1 MDVLSTPINDGRIG
15 AYNVMTQMTLKEY
28 YELVK
33 DSIDKNDLQRAK
45 VPSSK
50 NIYSLLKEDLVMGCV
65 IPPIVLSIFSE
76 FDAEKNGKKNVE
88 KYIFDNRQKLIILD
102 GLQRTFT
109 IQEIY
114 NTYIGEER
122 CAVLE
127 NTIRVEV
134 YLGLNR
140 EGVLYRMLTL
150 NTGQT
155 RMSLRHQIEMIYQD
169 LLMSKDEDE
178 DELHFIKDTEK
189 DNKKKWNVFFFS
201 EAVDAFTSYLNCDY
215 LQLTREKILVSIE
228 TFEELTKLKN
238 NRDAFIDL
246 LTIYSQFLYIAEQC
260 LGKRE
265 EDIKQWAEEQG
276 IKPIFGTNAIS
287 IFNKSQSMTGFG
299 AAVAKLLEYNAFSN
313 IQEISEALTE
323 IDEYDFYEGTTN
335 ILSFLDWIRNHSSK
349 IGNSQRCYFYYFF
362 RKFLDKENKETYKK
376 ASAAAMEAKKNY
388 ERDF

>member
-1 MDVLSTPINDGRIG
+1 MEILSEPINDGRIE
-15 AYNVMTQMTLKEY
+15 AFNVMTQMTLKEY
-28 YELVK
+28 FELVK
-33 DSIDKNDLQRAK
+33 DSMDKNDLQRAK

-65 IPPIVLSIFSE
+65 IPPIVLSIFSAYDSE
-76 FDAEKNGKKNVE
+76 MNDKKLVE
-88 KYIFDNRQKLIILD
+88 KYIYENKHKLIILD

-109 IQEIY
+109 IQDIY
-114 NTYIGEER
+114 NTYINN
-122 CAVLE
+122 ADSKVLD
-127 NTIRVEV
+127 NRIRVEV

-169 LLMSKDEDE
+169 LLTSKDEDG
-178 DELHFIKDTEK
+178 LRFIRDTEK
-189 DNKKKWNVFFFS
+189 DNKKKSNVFYFS
-201 EAVDAFTSYLNCDY
+201 EAVDAFTSYLNNDY

-228 TFEELTKLKN
+228 TFSELTKLKN

-246 LTIYSQFLYIAEQC
+246 MRLYAQFIAKAEQC
-260 LGKRE
+260 LENRE
-265 EDIKQWAEEQG
+265 EDIKQWAEEMG
-276 IKPIFGTNAIS
+276 IKPVFGTNAVN

-299 AAVAKLLEYNAFSN
+299 AAVAKLLEFETFAE
-313 IQEISEALTE
+313 IQDISEAFDG
-323 IDEYDFYEGTTN
+323 IDSQDFYEGTAN

-362 RKFLDKENKETYKK
+362 RKLLDRDNKETFKK
-376 ASAAAMEAKKNY
+376 VGAAALEAKKSY

>member
-1 MDVLSTPINDGRIG
+1 MEILSKPIYDGRID

-28 YELVK
+28 FELVK
-33 DSIDKNDLQRAK
+33 DSMDKNDLQRAK

-65 IPPIVLSIFSE
+65 IPPIVLSIFSA
-76 FDAEKNGKKNVE
+76 FDSSKNDGKQVEEYIHENKN
-88 KYIFDNRQKLIILD
+88 KLIILD

-114 NTYIGEER
+114 NTYIHNEGSY
-122 CAVLE
+122 VLD
-127 NTIRVEV
+127 NKIRVEV

-169 LLMSKDEDE
+169 LLSSKEEDG
-178 DELHFIKDTEK
+178 LRFIKDTEK
-189 DNKKKWNVFFFS
+189 DNKKKCDVFYFS
-201 EAVDAFTSYLNCDY
+201 EAVDAFTSYLNSDY

-228 TFEELTKLKN
+228 TFSDLTKLKN

-246 LTIYSQFLYIAEQC
+246 LTVYSQFLTMADHC
-260 LGKRE
+260 LADRE
-265 EDIKQWAEEQG
+265 EDIKLWAEEQG
-276 IKPIFGTNAIS
+276 VKPVFGTNALN

-299 AAVAKLLEYNAFSN
+299 AAVAKLLEFETFVE
-313 IQEISEALTE
+313 IQNISEAFE
-323 IDEYDFYEGTTN
+323 GIDEQDFYDGITTM
-335 ILSFLDWIRNHSSK
+335 LSFLDWIRNHSSK

-362 RKFLDKENKETYKK
+362 RKFLDKDNKETYKK
-376 ASAAAMEAKKNY
+376 ASAAATEAKKSY
-388 ERDF
+388 ERDY

>member
-1 MDVLSTPINDGRIG
+1 
-15 AYNVMTQMTLKEY
+15 MTQMTLKEY
-28 YELVK
+28 FELVK
-33 DSIDKNDLQRAK
+33 DSMDKNDLQRAK

-65 IPPIVLSIFSE
+65 IPPIVLSIFSA
-76 FDAEKNGKKNVE
+76 FDATKCDGKQVE
-88 KYIFDNRQKLIILD
+88 KYIYENKNKLIILD

-114 NTYIGEER
+114 NTYIHKEDSK
-122 CAVLE
+122 VLE
-127 NTIRVEV
+127 NKIRVEV

-169 LLMSKDEDE
+169 LLTNTED
-178 DELHFIKDTEK
+178 DGLRFIKDTDK
-189 DNKKKWNVFFFS
+189 DNKKGSDVFYFN
-201 EAVDAFTSYLNCDY
+201 EAVDAFTSYLNSDY

-228 TFEELTKLKN
+228 TFSDLTKLKN

-246 LTIYSQFLYIAEQC
+246 MTVYSQFLKMAEHC
-260 LGKRE
+260 LENRE
-265 EDIKQWAEEQG
+265 NDIKQWAEEQG
-276 IKPIFGTNAIS
+276 VKPVFGTNSQS

-299 AAVAKLLEYNAFSN
+299 AAVARLLEFETFAE
-313 IQEISEALTE
+313 IQDISEAFE
-323 IDEYDFYEGTTN
+323 GINEQDFYEGTTI

-362 RKFLDKENKETYKK
+362 RKFLDKDNIETYKK
-376 ASAAAMEAKKNY
+376 AVTAATEAKKSY

>member
-1 MDVLSTPINDGRIG
+1 MEILSKPINDGRIE

-28 YELVK
+28 FELVK
-33 DSIDKNDLQRAK
+33 DSMDKNDLQRAK

-65 IPPIVLSIFSE
+65 IPPIVLSIFSA
-76 FDAEKNGKKNVE
+76 FDANKGDGKQVE
-88 KYIFDNRQKLIILD
+88 KYIYENKDKLIILD

-114 NTYIGEER
+114 NTYIHKEDSK
-122 CAVLE
+122 VLE
-127 NTIRVEV
+127 NKIRVEV

-169 LLMSKDEDE
+169 LLTNTED
-178 DELHFIKDTEK
+178 DGLRFIKDTDK
-189 DNKKKWNVFFFS
+189 DNKKESDVFYFN
-201 EAVDAFTSYLNCDY
+201 EAVDAFTSYLNSDY
-215 LQLTREKILVSIE
+215 LQLTREKLLVSIE
-228 TFEELTKLKN
+228 TFSDLTKLKN

-246 LTIYSQFLYIAEQC
+246 MTIYSQFLKMAEHC
-260 LGKRE
+260 LENRE
-265 EDIKQWAEEQG
+265 NDIRQWAEEQG
-276 IKPIFGTNAIS
+276 VKPVFGTTSQS

-299 AAVAKLLEYNAFSN
+299 AAVARLLEFETFAE
-313 IQEISEALTE
+313 IQDVSEAFE
-323 IDEYDFYEGTTN
+323 GINEQDFYEGTTI

-362 RKFLDKENKETYKK
+362 RKFLDKDNKETYKK
-376 ASAAAMEAKKNY
+376 AVTAATEAKKSY

>member
-1 MDVLSTPINDGRIG
+1 MEILSKPINDGRIE

-28 YELVK
+28 FELVR
-33 DSIDKNDLQRAK
+33 DSMDKNDLQRAK
-45 VPSSK
+45 VPSSN

-65 IPPIVLSIFSE
+65 IPPIVLSIFSAY
-76 FDAEKNGKKNVE
+76 DADKGDEKQVE
-88 KYIFDNRQKLIILD
+88 EYIYENKHKLIILD

-114 NTYIGEER
+114 NTYINNEESK
-122 CAVLE
+122 VLE
-127 NTIRVEV
+127 NKIRVEV

-169 LLMSKDEDE
+169 LLTSKDEE
-178 DELHFIKDTEK
+178 GLRFIKDTEK
-189 DNKKKWNVFFFS
+189 DNKKKCDVFYFS
-201 EAVDAFTSYLNCDY
+201 EAVDAFTSYLNSDY

-228 TFEELTKLKN
+228 TFSDLTKLKN

-246 LTIYSQFLYIAEQC
+246 MTMYSRFLTMASSC
-260 LGKRE
+260 LETRE
-265 EDIKQWAEEQG
+265 EDIKQWAEEMG
-276 IKPIFGTNAIS
+276 VKPVFGTNAIN
-287 IFNKSQSMTGFG
+287 IFNKSQSLTGFG
-299 AAVAKLLEYNAFSN
+299 AAVAKLLEFKTFAE
-313 IQEISEALTE
+313 IQDVSEAFDGIE
-323 IDEYDFYEGTTN
+323 SQDFYEGTTS
-335 ILSFLDWIRNHSSK
+335 ILAFLDWIRNNSSK

-362 RKFLDKENKETYKK
+362 RKFLDRDNKETYKK
-376 ASAAAMEAKKNY
+376 VGASALEAKKSY

>member
-1 MDVLSTPINDGRIG
+1 MEVLSRPINDGKID

-33 DSIDKNDLQRAK
+33 DSMDKNDLQRAR

-65 IPPIVLSIFSE
+65 MPPIVLSIFSA
-76 FDAEKNGKKNVE
+76 FDADMNNEKQIEN
-88 KYIFDNRQKLIILD
+88 YIYENKQKLIILD

-109 IQEIY
+109 IQDIY
-114 NTYIGEER
+114 NSYIHSEKS
-122 CAVLE
+122 AVLE
-127 NTIRVEV
+127 NKIRVEV

-169 LLMSKDEDE
+169 LLIGEGESG
-178 DELHFIKDTEK
+178 LRFIKDTEK
-189 DNKKKWNVFFFS
+189 DNKKKIDVFYFS
-201 EAVDAFTSYLNCDY
+201 EAVDSFTSFLNSDY

-228 TFEELTKLKN
+228 TFSDLTKLRN

-246 LTIYSQFLYIAEQC
+246 LTVYSKFLGMAENC
-260 LGKRE
+260 LSTKE
-265 EDIKQWAEEQG
+265 DDIKQWAEDQG
-276 IKPIFGTNAIS
+276 IKPIFGTNAIN

-299 AAVAKLLEYNAFSN
+299 AAVAKLLEFETFAE
-313 IQEISEALTE
+313 IQDFIEVF
-323 IDEYDFYEGTTN
+323 DGVDPRDFYEGTII

-362 RKFLDKENKETYKK
+362 RRFLDKDNKETYRK
-376 ASAAAMEAKKNY
+376 AGAAALEARRSY

>member
-1 MDVLSTPINDGRIG
+1 MEILSEPINDGRIE

-28 YELVK
+28 FELVK
-33 DSIDKNDLQRAK
+33 DSMDKNDLQRAK

-65 IPPIVLSIFSE
+65 IPPIVLSIFSAY
-76 FDAEKNGKKNVE
+76 DADMSDKKQVE
-88 KYIFDNRQKLIILD
+88 KYIYDNKHKLIILD

-109 IQEIY
+109 IQDIY
-114 NTYIGEER
+114 NTYINNVDSK
-122 CAVLE
+122 VLD
-127 NTIRVEV
+127 NRIRVEV

-169 LLMSKDEDE
+169 LLNSTDED
-178 DELHFIKDTEK
+178 DLRFIKDTEK
-189 DNKKKWNVFFFS
+189 DNKKKCNVFYFS
-201 EAVDAFTSYLNCDY
+201 EAVDAFTSYLNNDY

-228 TFEELTKLKN
+228 TFSELTKLKN

-246 LTIYSQFLYIAEQC
+246 MTIYAQFIAKAEQC
-260 LGKRE
+260 LENRE
-265 EDIKQWAEEQG
+265 DDIKQWAEETG
-276 IKPIFGTNAIS
+276 TKPVFGTNAIN

-299 AAVAKLLEYNAFSN
+299 AAVAKLLEFDIFAE
-313 IQEISEALTE
+313 IQDISEAFDG
-323 IDEYDFYEGTTN
+323 IDKEDFYEGTTS

-362 RKFLDKENKETYKK
+362 RKFLDRDNKETYKK
-376 ASAAAMEAKKNY
+376 ASAAALAAKKSY

>member
-1 MDVLSTPINDGRIG
+1 MEVLSTPINDGRIG

-33 DSIDKNDLQRAK
+33 DSIDKNDLQRSK

-76 FDAEKNGKKNVE
+76 FNAEKDNKEQVE
-88 KYIFDNRQKLIILD
+88 KYIYDNKHKLIILD

-109 IQEIY
+109 IQDIY
-114 NTYIGEER
+114 NTYIHEKE
-122 CAVLE
+122 CSVLE
-127 NTIRVEV
+127 NKIRVEV

-169 LLMSKDEDE
+169 LLLSKNVDGPR
-178 DELHFIKDTEK
+178 FIKDTEK
-189 DNKKKWNVFFFS
+189 ENKKKCNVFYFN
-201 EAVDAFTSYLNCDY
+201 EAVDAFTSYLNSDY
-215 LQLTREKILVSIE
+215 LQLTREKLLVSIE
-228 TFEELTKLKN
+228 SFAELTKLKN

-246 LTIYSQFLYIAEQC
+246 MALYSQFLAMAERC
-260 LGKRE
+260 LKDRE
-265 EDIKQWAEEQG
+265 EDVKQWAEENS
-276 IKPIFGTNAIS
+276 IKPVFGTNAIN

-299 AAVAKLLEYNAFSN
+299 AAVAKLLEFDTFSE
-313 IQEISEALTE
+313 IREISDALAGV
-323 IDEYDFYEGTTN
+323 DKQDFFVGVTN

-349 IGNSQRCYFYYFF
+349 IGNSQRCYFYFF
-362 RKFLDKENKETYKK
+362 FKKFLDRDNNETYKK
-376 ASAAAMEAKKNY
+376 ASAAALEAKKNY

>member
-1 MDVLSTPINDGRIG
+1 MEILSKPINDGRIE

-28 YELVK
+28 FELVK
-33 DSIDKNDLQRAK
+33 DSMDKNDLQRAK

-65 IPPIVLSIFSE
+65 IPPIVLSIFSV
-76 FDAEKNGKKNVE
+76 FDADMDDEKQVE
-88 KYIFDNRQKLIILD
+88 NYILGNKQKLIILD

-114 NTYIGEER
+114 NAYIHDAESS
-122 CAVLE
+122 VLD
-127 NTIRVEV
+127 NKIRVEV

-169 LLMSKDEDE
+169 LLINNSEE
-178 DELHFIKDTEK
+178 GLRFIKDTEK
-189 DNKKKWNVFFFS
+189 DNKKKCEVFYFS
-201 EAVDAFTSYLNCDY
+201 EAVDAFTSFLNSDY

-228 TFEELTKLKN
+228 TFSDLTKLKN
-238 NRDAFIDL
+238 NRDAFVDL
-246 LTIYSQFLYIAEQC
+246 LTLYSQFLTMAERC
-260 LGKRE
+260 LGDRE
-265 EDIKQWAEEQG
+265 EDIKLWAEEQG
-276 IKPIFGTNAIS
+276 IKPIFGTNAIN

-299 AAVAKLLEYNAFSN
+299 AAVAKLLEFESYVE
-313 IQEISEALTE
+313 IQDISEAFE
-323 IDEYDFYEGTTN
+323 GIDKQDFYEGTTN
-335 ILSFLDWIRNHSSK
+335 LLSYLDWIRNHSSK
-349 IGNSQRCYFYYFF
+349 IGNSQRCYFYFFF
-362 RKFLDKENKETYKK
+362 RKFLDKDNKETYKK
-376 ASAAAMEAKKNY
+376 AGTAALEAKKSY

>member
-1 MDVLSTPINDGRIG
+1 MEILSKPINDGRIE

-28 YELVK
+28 FELVK
-33 DSIDKNDLQRAK
+33 DSMDKNDLQRAK

-65 IPPIVLSIFSE
+65 IPPIVLSIFSA
-76 FDAEKNGKKNVE
+76 FDANKGDGKQVE
-88 KYIFDNRQKLIILD
+88 KYIYENKNKLIILD

-114 NTYIGEER
+114 NTYIHKEDSK
-122 CAVLE
+122 VLE
-127 NTIRVEV
+127 NKIRVEV

-169 LLMSKDEDE
+169 LLTNTED
-178 DELHFIKDTEK
+178 DGLRFIKDTDK
-189 DNKKKWNVFFFS
+189 DNKKESDVFYFN
-201 EAVDAFTSYLNCDY
+201 EAVDAFTSYLNSDY

-228 TFEELTKLKN
+228 TFSDLTKLKN

-246 LTIYSQFLYIAEQC
+246 MTIYSQFLKMAEHC
-260 LGKRE
+260 LENRE
-265 EDIKQWAEEQG
+265 NDIKQWAEEQG
-276 IKPIFGTNAIS
+276 VKPVFGTTSQS

-299 AAVAKLLEYNAFSN
+299 AAVARLLEFETFAE
-313 IQEISEALTE
+313 IQDVSEAFE
-323 IDEYDFYEGTTN
+323 GINEQDFYEGTTI

-362 RKFLDKENKETYKK
+362 RKFLDKDNKETYKK
-376 ASAAAMEAKKNY
+376 AVTAATEAKKSY

>member
-1 MDVLSTPINDGRIG
+1 MEILSEPINDGRIE

-28 YELVK
+28 FDLVK
-33 DSIDKNDLQRAK
+33 DSMDKNDLQRAK

-65 IPPIVLSIFSE
+65 IPPIVLSIFSA
-76 FDAEKNGKKNVE
+76 FDADMSDKKQVE
-88 KYIFDNRQKLIILD
+88 KYIYENKHKLIILD

-109 IQEIY
+109 IQDIY
-114 NTYIGEER
+114 NTYINN
-122 CAVLE
+122 ADSKVLE
-127 NTIRVEV
+127 NRIRVEV

-169 LLMSKDEDE
+169 LLNSKDED
-178 DELHFIKDTEK
+178 DLRFIKDTEK
-189 DNKKKWNVFFFS
+189 DNKKKFDVFYFS
-201 EAVDAFTSYLNCDY
+201 EAVDAFTSYLNNDY

-228 TFEELTKLKN
+228 TFSDLTKLKN

-246 LTIYSQFLYIAEQC
+246 MSIYSQFIAMAEQC
-260 LGKRE
+260 LENKE
-265 EDIKQWAEEQG
+265 EDLKQWAEEAG
-276 IKPIFGTNAIS
+276 INPVFGTNAIN

-299 AAVAKLLEYNAFSN
+299 AAVAKLLEFDTFAE
-313 IQEISEALTE
+313 ITEISEAFDE
-323 IDEYDFYEGTTN
+323 IDKEDFYEGTTN

-362 RKFLDKENKETYKK
+362 RKFLDRDNKETYKK
-376 ASAAAMEAKKNY
+376 ASAAALEAKKSY

>member
-1 MDVLSTPINDGRIG
+1 MEILSKPINDGRIE

-28 YELVK
+28 FELVK
-33 DSIDKNDLQRAK
+33 DSMDKNDLQRAK

-65 IPPIVLSIFSE
+65 IPPIVLSIFSV
-76 FDAEKNGKKNVE
+76 FDADMDDEKQVE
-88 KYIFDNRQKLIILD
+88 NYILGNKQKLIILD

-114 NTYIGEER
+114 NAYIHDAESK
-122 CAVLE
+122 VLD
-127 NTIRVEV
+127 NKIRVEI

-169 LLMSKDEDE
+169 LLINNAEE
-178 DELHFIKDTEK
+178 GLRFIKDTEK
-189 DNKKKWNVFFFS
+189 DNKKKCEVFYFS
-201 EAVDAFTSYLNCDY
+201 EAVDAFTSYLNSDY

-228 TFEELTKLKN
+228 TFSDLTKLKN
-238 NRDAFIDL
+238 NRDAFVDL
-246 LTIYSQFLYIAEQC
+246 LTIYSQFLTMAERC
-260 LGKRE
+260 LGDRE

-276 IKPIFGTNAIS
+276 IKPIFGTNAIN

-299 AAVAKLLEYNAFSN
+299 AAVAKLLEFETYT
-313 IQEISEALTE
+313 EMLDISEAFE
-323 IDEYDFYEGTTN
+323 GIDKQDFYEGTTN
-335 ILSFLDWIRNHSSK
+335 MLSFLDWIRNHSSK

-362 RKFLDKENKETYKK
+362 KKFLDKDNKETYKK
-376 ASAAAMEAKKNY
+376 AGASALEAKKSY

>member
-1 MDVLSTPINDGRIG
+1 MEILSKPINDGRIE

-28 YELVK
+28 FELVK
-33 DSIDKNDLQRAK
+33 DSMDKNDLQRAK

-65 IPPIVLSIFSE
+65 IPPIVLSIFSA
-76 FDAEKNGKKNVE
+76 FDAKKGDGKQVE
-88 KYIFDNRQKLIILD
+88 KYIYENKNKLIILD

-114 NTYIGEER
+114 NTYIHKEDSK
-122 CAVLE
+122 VLE
-127 NTIRVEV
+127 NKIRVEV

-169 LLMSKDEDE
+169 LLTNTED
-178 DELHFIKDTEK
+178 DGLRFIKDTDK
-189 DNKKKWNVFFFS
+189 DNKKGSDVFYFN
-201 EAVDAFTSYLNCDY
+201 EAVDAFTSYLNSDY

-228 TFEELTKLKN
+228 TFSDLTKLKN

-246 LTIYSQFLYIAEQC
+246 MTVYSQFLKMAGHC
-260 LGKRE
+260 LENRE
-265 EDIKQWAEEQG
+265 NDIKLWAEEQG
-276 IKPIFGTNAIS
+276 VKPVFGTNSQS

-299 AAVAKLLEYNAFSN
+299 AAVARLLEFETFAE
-313 IQEISEALTE
+313 IQDISEAFE
-323 IDEYDFYEGTTN
+323 GINEQDFYEGTTI

-362 RKFLDKENKETYKK
+362 RKFLDKDNKETYKK
-376 ASAAAMEAKKNY
+376 AVTAATEAKKSY